1 MDTVFQFWVRLRDSM
16 PGGYCRCISCGKIKP
31 FDHIQAGH
39 YMSRR
44 HMSTRWNPLNCNG
57 ECDYCNGRDGD
68 HLIGYRRNLV
78 MKIGEA
84 KTEWLEAESRRTAKK
99 LSDFDIKV
107 MIKDYSQKILI
118 LSSVKHI
125 HISKTVM
132 DIIKRYDKMKL

>member
-1 MDTVFQFWVRLRDSM
+1 
-16 PGGYCRCISCGKIKP
+16 
-31 FDHIQAGH
+31 
-39 YMSRR
+39 
-44 HMSTRWNPLNCNG
+44 MSTRWNPLNCNG